1 MGERRPQERWGK
13 EPEGESGA
21 AASAVSPEYIHHLL
35 SSPYKED
42 DWAGRKEGAPV
53 APDGSLAFRRLDF
66 GSLVGNHQ
74 CGYIRIDITLGDDRS
89 QCISSGLILGHPS
102 RPLLGNKYKYL

>member
-1 MGERRPQERWGK
+1 MCSI
-13 EPEGESGA
+13 SG
-21 AASAVSPEYIHHLL
+21 IHTLFL

-42 DWAGRKEGAPV
+42 VVASRKEGAPV
-53 APDGSLAFRRLDF
+53 APDGRLVFRRLDF
-66 GSLVGNHQ
+66 DFLVGNHQ

-89 QCISSGLILGHPS
+89 QCIRSGLILGHPS